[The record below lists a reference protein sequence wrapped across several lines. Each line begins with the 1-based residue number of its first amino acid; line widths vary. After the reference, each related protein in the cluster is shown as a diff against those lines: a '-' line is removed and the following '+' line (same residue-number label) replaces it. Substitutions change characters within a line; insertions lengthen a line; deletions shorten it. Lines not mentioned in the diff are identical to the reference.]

1 MDLTS
6 DTPDR
11 AHTSAAWAD
20 AHAFDYLAGAIMVP
34 VEVTGGPQALI
45 FYAGSRTAHDRY
57 EAVLK
62 ALGASAPFHGPDHAL
77 AAAYDMAM
85 PDFFHGS
92 MAGPVHAFALARA
105 ENIPAAAIA
114 PYLRTI
120 VAGTAADN
128 RILVPDSELATL
140 RVDSGGAGEWR
151 GILVRLRAVLDATG
165 APTLCRASPGRKQ
178 KPRSELTA
186 GVFLR
191 LY

>member
-1 MDLTS
+1 
-6 DTPDR
+6 
-11 AHTSAAWAD
+11 
-20 AHAFDYLAGAIMVP
+20 MVP
-34 VEVTGGPQALI
+34 VEVAGGPQALI
-45 FYAGSRTAHDRY
+45 FYAGSRTAYDRY

-62 ALGASAPFHGPDHAL
+62 ALGAGAPLHGPDHAL

-128 RILVPDSELATL
+128 RILVPDSELAAL
-140 RVDSGGAGEWR
+140 RVESGGAGEWR

-165 APTLCRASPGRKQ
+165 APTLC
-178 KPRSELTA
+178 
-186 GVFLR
+186 
-191 LY
+191 

>member
-11 AHTSAAWAD
+11 ARTSAAWAD
-20 AHAFDYLAGAIMVP
+20 AHALDYLAGAIMVP

-45 FYAGSRTAHDRY
+45 FYAGSQSAYDRY

-62 ALGASAPFHGPDHAL
+62 ALGAGAPFLGPDHAL

-85 PDFFHGS
+85 LDFFHGS
-92 MAGPVHAFALARA
+92 MAGLVHAFALARA

-120 VAGTAADN
+120 VDILPPIVAGTAADN
-128 RILVPDSELATL
+128 RILVPDSELAAL
-140 RVDSGGAGEWR
+140 WVDSGEWR
-151 GILVRLRAVLDATG
+151 GILVRLRAVLDVTG
-165 APTLCRASPGRKQ
+165 APTLC
-178 KPRSELTA
+178 
-186 GVFLR
+186 
-191 LY
+191 